1 VEPVTEERD
10 ALLTQQMVEKSFD
23 PNGANPLAAHPAG
36 VAVGLPQGVQGV
48 YTGGL
53 GYV

>member
-1 VEPVTEERD
+1 MSEETD
-10 ALLTQQMVEKSFD
+10 GLIQHEVVEKPFD

-36 VAVGLPQGVQGV
+36 TGIGVPQGVQGV
-48 YTGGL
+48 YTGGP